1 MDSIVR
7 VEAHTGE
14 HHDIAVAQWT
24 WKIRSSET
32 NGHFCF
38 FEMTVEPGQG
48 VPLHVHGY
56 PEAFYLLEG
65 ELEFQGG
72 GEKGE
77 VLDCAAGDVVL
88 ARPEIQH
95 AFFNRSR
102 GKARLLSIST
112 AAHELFFDAIVAA
125 DSDRP
130 FASMPAEEIFA
141 RVAAIGARTDTR
153 FVSGS

>member
-1 MDSIVR
+1 MDTIVR
-7 VEAHTGE
+7 VEAHAGE
-14 HHDIAVAQWT
+14 HHDIAGAQWN
-24 WKIRSSET
+24 WKIRSSQT

-65 ELEFQGG
+65 ELEFHGG
-72 GEKGE
+72 GETGE
-77 VLDCAAGDVVL
+77 VLGCVAGDVVL

-95 AFFNRSR
+95 AFFNRSQ

-112 AAHELFFDAIVAA
+112 AAHERFFDAIVAA

-130 FASMPAEEIFA
+130 FASMPAEEMFA
-141 RVAAIGARTDTR
+141 RIAAIGARTDTR
-153 FVSGS
+153 FVPGS